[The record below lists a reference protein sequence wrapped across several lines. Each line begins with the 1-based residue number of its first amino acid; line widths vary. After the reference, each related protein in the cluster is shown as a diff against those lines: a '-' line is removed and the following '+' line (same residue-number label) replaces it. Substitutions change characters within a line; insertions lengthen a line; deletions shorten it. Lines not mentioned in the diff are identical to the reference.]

1 MKQLTANVFVETGL
15 KGANHGLVM
24 TSDGIVLIDTPH
36 KPSDAVRL
44 KGEIERRGR
53 LATSSTPSPTVTT
66 GPGTRS
72 STFLSSRRKE

>member
-36 KPSDAVRL
+36 KPSDAC
-44 KGEIERRGR
+44 G
-53 LATSSTPSPTVTT
+53 
-66 GPGTRS
+66 
-72 STFLSSRRKE
+72 